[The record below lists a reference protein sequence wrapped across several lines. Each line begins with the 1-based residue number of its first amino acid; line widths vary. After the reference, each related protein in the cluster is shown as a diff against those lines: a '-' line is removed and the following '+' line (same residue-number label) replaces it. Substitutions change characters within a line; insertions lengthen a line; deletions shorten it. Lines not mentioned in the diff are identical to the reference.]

1 MLKTCVHCGEEFDT
15 KSSDKIMVGGKINEC
30 SDCVVS
36 LKTERAPVS
45 IGVGA
50 GDGKTTMITVMRFDS
65 KTNANAYMKAY
76 KNSTGFNKGKSCH
89 LGSTNIMH
97 TDSFG
102 GRMVGEYGGNGNHNG
117 KKLY

>member
-15 KSSDKIMVGGKINEC
+15 KSSDKILVGGRINEC

-50 GDGKTTMITVMRFDS
+50 GDGKTTMITVMRFDDQKKAS
-65 KTNANAYMKAY
+65 AYMKAY
-76 KNSTGFNKGKSCH
+76 KNSTGFNKGRSCH

-97 TDSFG
+97 TDSLG
-102 GRMVGEYGGNGNHNG
+102 GKVIGEYGGNSNNKGRAD
-117 KKLY
+117 